1 MSMLHFII
9 AWLISVITMT
19 LFSVVVNWFSKYE
32 VREYVLLKWLIDRY
46 PSLPEAPLYI
56 GWVVHFCFGLGF
68 MFIFEGL
75 WVITPNYKTLLWG
88 LAVGGFMGLL
98 GIVGWMAMFYL
109 HPRKPNINFT
119 LYYVQLFFAHIIF
132 SITAF
137 GIYKSFE

>member
-1 MSMLHFII
+1 MHPPQMIFHIHGKLR
-9 AWLISVITMT
+9 AISVKCPPP
-19 LFSVVVNWFSKYE
+19 FQ
-32 VREYVLLKWLIDRY
+32 KWKV
-46 PSLPEAPLYI
+46 